1 MEKIATILV
10 FKTNIQRRQDVRK
23 LKETLDHQNGIL
35 DWNVDTTDIDCVL
48 RVITDDLGPGD
59 ILPLIA
65 GCGFHCE
72 ELA

>member
-10 FKTNIQRRQDVRK
+10 FKTNIQHPQDVHK
-23 LKETLDHQNGIL
+23 LKATLDNHSGIL
-35 DWNVDTTDIDCVL
+35 NWNVDTEDIDCVL
-48 RVITDDLGPGD
+48 RIITDELEPSD

-72 ELA
+72 ELV